1 MPRETAT
8 EKSQDQQRRQ
18 HLNEEVDMSGRI
30 THWLERAAS
39 SLAGAT
45 PLTPIDASYGAS
57 FWGLTAMDEGRSRSA
72 GRLPLVAAAHLP
84 VF

>member
-1 MPRETAT
+1 M
-8 EKSQDQQRRQ
+8 KS
-18 HLNEEVDMSGRI
+18 RI
-30 THWLERAAS
+30 THWLERAGS
-39 SLAGAT
+39 SFGGAT

-57 FWGLTAMDEGRSRSA
+57 WWGISAMDEGRSRSA

>member
-1 MPRETAT
+1 MMA
-8 EKSQDQQRRQ
+8 
-18 HLNEEVDMSGRI
+18 RI

-39 SLAGAT
+39 SLGGAT

-57 FWGLTAMDEGRSRSA
+57 WRGIAVMDEGRSRSA

>member
-1 MPRETAT
+1 M
-8 EKSQDQQRRQ
+8 
-18 HLNEEVDMSGRI
+18 NGRI
-30 THWLERAAS
+30 TRWLERAAS
-39 SLAGAT
+39 SFAGAT

-57 FWGLTAMDEGRSRSA
+57 WPGIAAMDEGRSVGA

>member
-1 MPRETAT
+1 M
-8 EKSQDQQRRQ
+8 
-18 HLNEEVDMSGRI
+18 LGRI
-30 THWLERAAS
+30 TRWLERAGS
-39 SLAGAT
+39 TFAGAA

-57 FWGLTAMDEGRSRSA
+57 WWGVAALDEGRSRSA

>member
-1 MPRETAT
+1 M
-8 EKSQDQQRRQ
+8 KK
-18 HLNEEVDMSGRI
+18 RI
-30 THWLERAAS
+30 TQWLERAGS
-39 SLAGAT
+39 SFGGAA

-57 FWGLTAMDEGRSRSA
+57 WWGTSAMDQGRSRSA

>member
-1 MPRETAT
+1 M
-8 EKSQDQQRRQ
+8 
-18 HLNEEVDMSGRI
+18 NGRI
-30 THWLERAAS
+30 TRWLERAAS

-57 FWGLTAMDEGRSRSA
+57 WRGIAAMDEGRSSSA
-72 GRLPLVAAAHLP
+72 GRLSLVAAAHLP